1 MNSVAPGSVEVVVLG
16 SVDMDLVVPGASL
29 VECELV

>member
-16 SVDMDLVVPGASL
+16 SVDMDVVAPGSSL
-29 VECELV
+29 WLD